1 MKIGPNMSLDMAEG
15 NSVRRLNMFSDFSS
29 TISSCIFIFSSG
41 DTVDLI
47 ISPKFKPTN
56 IH

>member
-56 IH
+56 VH